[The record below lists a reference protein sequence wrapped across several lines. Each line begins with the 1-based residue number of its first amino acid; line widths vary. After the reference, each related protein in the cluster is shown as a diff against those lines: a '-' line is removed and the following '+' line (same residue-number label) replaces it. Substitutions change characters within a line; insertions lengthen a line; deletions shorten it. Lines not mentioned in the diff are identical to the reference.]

1 MTFRPM
7 AVATVLVG
15 LARVARADAVAGGDD
30 DKSEECPEP
39 TQTIAAP
46 DEVGPDLSLV
56 PECKLPDTQTMLAPG
71 AR

>member
-7 AVATVLVG
+7 AVATALLLG
-15 LARVARADAVAGGDD
+15 AVACGDD